1 MKALLRLR
9 LLGLS
14 SVLSLVFLIGL
25 GWTATLQAQ
34 SDGSGQDE
42 NGDSSLPII
51 ELIEEG
57 ERPLSSE
64 SSSGGDRA
72 PEHRGPA
79 PIEEHPAVEESPW
92 ASVSELELPSF
103 LQITKRPRQDDRP
116 PPSPEMVEALR
127 LLEHEVN
134 NYERAGASYRDL
146 VTSILKRDYLRQR
159 RTRSLYY
166 GKRIDAESER
176 LAEARESAIR
186 EFERFIK
193 RYPDSDEYT
202 ADAMFRL
209 GELYFERA
217 KYNAQKRVDEIQ
229 EALDRG
235 EDPGDQSDADPDL
248 MPVVELYQR
257 LLRQYPDYE
266 RVDGVYYLIGYCLN
280 EMARMR
286 EALEAWLALVC
297 ANEFKYPNPP
307 PEPLPGE
314 ERPYVP
320 RHPALH
326 LNETMP
332 RMGRE
337 LIDRYKGCEPVR
349 EDARFV
355 TETWFRIGEYHF
367 DDYIDLNS
375 LSFAYSA
382 YQQILRWPDDQN
394 YNLALY
400 KIAWT
405 FYRGGQYEK
414 SIEYFAKLID
424 WSDERQRLTGR
435 EGSMLRPE
443 AMEYIGLSFAYDD
456 WNENQIP
463 DEREGLPSG
472 LQRIQDPRLLPQ
484 DRPWTPEAY
493 FRLGDVYFND
503 ALFLRAVDVWRVALR
518 KWPNHLQVPH
528 YLDRIAEAYR
538 EEHEFEEEMKVLA
551 ELSSYVQGSD
561 WWNAN
566 LEHPKELREAEQL
579 AENALIRTAVHQ
591 HIQAQR
597 LRGECIEFEDIAK
610 CLDAKAYYERAAD
623 GYRAYLI
630 RYPNHLEAYELHLN
644 LADALFWSER
654 YEEAAAEYAAV
665 RDSNLDDRYLSEAAR
680 MVVESLKRLLERAE
694 EEGRVIRRDEPPPPE
709 GSPPRVSPVDM
720 PLLVQ
725 RLAQAHEMYLARV
738 EPSQDTEQLRGVYDY
753 NNAILLYLYGYWDHS
768 RARLLRIFNER
779 CEGPQAD
786 DTGRVAW
793 ESLTHMAIQLGDN
806 DQLEELASAL
816 EKRQCSFGASPDA
829 PIDCSRPEFAE
840 QPLCR
845 ASGIRTAIEYRRAIE
860 LYEQAELLPPG
871 DERTRLYERSA
882 TLLVAA
888 VNRTPDNPQAP
899 IALEF
904 AASALVKTQRFES
917 ASRLYQRII
926 DEVAPRRSD
935 DPDEQRTLDNI
946 VSNAYFQLAVSANR
960 FFDFDRAITNYG
972 ILADSP
978 RFANST
984 DPRIITR
991 RADALVNTAIIL
1003 EQLGRNREART
1014 YYQRVH
1020 REVTDPET
1028 RRLALYRIA
1037 EITYEESSGGTAG
1050 IRAMRDFINE
1060 YRNDPS
1066 AAELVIRANFRIAEA
1081 YAAMRASATQRRD
1094 YEAALRATV
1103 SAFNES
1109 RLPPGS
1115 VAAEYAAEAHFRLV
1129 DDIEAFEATKIT
1141 MSTPRTLE
1149 DYVRELLAQIE
1160 QAAMRATA
1168 LRDEYEPV
1176 LRYNRPA
1183 WIIAAY
1189 VRQGRVYEALVRMV
1203 LELPFVT
1210 PQDLQ
1215 AEMRRLP
1222 PEDREEIRFMIE
1234 DRIRQVLDAQ
1244 VRPFEC
1250 LAVVRYALASRV
1262 ARATSFDNEITR
1274 LAIDRLQA
1282 YGDERI
1288 ASCIEDHQQVDP
1300 TFESYR
1306 DGEFTRAPRGQ
1317 LLELP
1322 DDAKS
1327 APLEEVK

>member
-1 MKALLRLR
+1 MMMLCRLPLFVSRALLLA
-9 LLGLS
+9 LLAA
-14 SVLSLVFLIGL
+14 I
-25 GWTATLQAQ
+25 ATLPLSMPSARAQ
-34 SDGSGQDE
+34 DDA
-42 NGDSSLPII
+42 PII
-51 ELIEEG
+51 ELIDEG
-57 ERPLSSE
+57 DQPANA
-64 SSSGGDRA
+64 GD
-72 PEHRGPA
+72 
-79 PIEEHPAVEESPW
+79 ESPELPPALEETPW
-92 ASVSELELPSF
+92 SSASELELPSF
-103 LQITKRPRQDDRP
+103 LQIAQRPRQDDRP
-116 PPSPEMVEALR
+116 PPTPAMIEALHT
-127 LLEHEVN
+127 LEKEVK

-159 RTRSLYY
+159 RTRSLFY
-166 GKRIDAESER
+166 GERINAESDR
-176 LAEARESAIR
+176 LAAARESAIR
-186 EFERFIK
+186 EFERFIQ

-217 KYNAQKRVDEIQ
+217 RDNAQRRIDEIQ
-229 EALDRG
+229 DALDRG
-235 EDPGDQSDADPDL
+235 EDPGDQSGAEPDL
-248 MPVVELYQR
+248 MPVVDLYKR
-257 LLRQYPDYE
+257 LLRQYPEYE

-280 EMARMR
+280 EMARIR

-297 ANEFKYPNPP
+297 ANEFTYPNPP

-314 ERPYVP
+314 ERAYRP

-337 LIDRYKGCEPVR
+337 LIDRYKGCKPVR
-349 EDARFV
+349 EGARFV

-375 LSFAYSA
+375 LDFAYSA
-382 YQQILRWPDDQN
+382 YQQILQWPDDQN

-414 SIEYFAKLID
+414 SIDYFAQLID
-424 WSDERQRLTGR
+424 WSDEQQRLTGR

-503 ALFLRAVDVWRVALR
+503 ALFFRAIDVWRVAIS
-518 KWPNHLQVPH
+518 KWPHHLKVPH
-528 YLDRIAEAYR
+528 YIDRIAEAYR
-538 EEHEFEEEMKVLA
+538 EEHEFADEMKVLA

-566 LEHPKELREAEQL
+566 LEHPRELRAAEQL

-597 LRGECIEFEDIAK
+597 LRGECVESEDIAK
-610 CLDAKAYYERAAD
+610 CIEAKEFYQRAAD

-644 LADALFWSER
+644 LADALFWSES

-680 MVVESLKRLLERAE
+680 MVVESLRRLLERAE
-694 EEGRVIRRDEPPPPE
+694 EVGRVIRRDEPPASE
-709 GSPPRVSPVDM
+709 GSPPRVRPVEM
-720 PLLVQ
+720 PILVQ
-725 RLAQAHEMYLARV
+725 RLARAHEMYLARV
-738 EPSQDTEQLRGVYDY
+738 DAPHDTEQLRGVYDY

-768 RARLLRIFNER
+768 RARLMRIFDER
-779 CEGPQAD
+779 CDGEQAD
-786 DTGRVAW
+786 DTGRIAW
-793 ESLTHMAIQLGDN
+793 ENLTHMAIQLGDN
-806 DQLEELASAL
+806 DQLEELAAVL
-816 EKRQCSFGASPDA
+816 ERRQCTFGASPDA

-860 LYEQAELLPPG
+860 IYEQAEGLPAG

-904 AASALVKTQRFES
+904 AASALVKTQRFDS

-926 DEVAPRRSD
+926 DEVGPRRTD
-935 DPDEQRTLDNI
+935 NPEEQRTLDNI

-978 RFANST
+978 RFASSS
-984 DPRIITR
+984 DPRIIAR
-991 RADALVNTAIIL
+991 RADALVNSAIIL
-1003 EQLGRNREART
+1003 EQLGRNREARS

-1037 EITYEESSGGTAG
+1037 EITYDESSGGNAG
-1050 IRAMRDFINE
+1050 IRAMRDFISE
-1060 YRNDPS
+1060 YQHDP
-1066 AAELVIRANFRIAEA
+1066 AASELVIRANFRIAEA
-1081 YAAMRASATQRRD
+1081 YGAMRESATQRRN
-1094 YEAALRATV
+1094 YETALRSVVA
-1103 SAFNES
+1103 AFNES
-1109 RLPPGS
+1109 RLPAGS

-1129 DDIEAFEATKIT
+1129 DAIEEFEATNIT

-1149 DYVRELLAQIE
+1149 DYVQELLAQIE
-1160 QAAMRATA
+1160 RAAVRATE
-1168 LRDEYEPV
+1168 LRGEYEPV
-1176 LRYNRPA
+1176 LHYNRPA

-1203 LELPFVT
+1203 LELPFIT

-1262 ARATSFDNEITR
+1262 ARAASFDNENTR

-1288 ASCIEDHQQVDP
+1288 ASCIADHRQNDP

-1317 LLELP
+1317 LLDLSEDTMSP
-1322 DDAKS
+1322 
-1327 APLEEVK
+1327 PLEEVK